1 MFKSERGHSKI
12 NVPAS
17 KCSKTAKK
25 TRKNGWKQPKTAK
38 ILLENGYQGV
48 YVAEN
53 GSSQL
58 KKDNKLLKVARYV
71 WKDIKK
77 MIKRIKKGKNE
88 RK

>member
-1 MFKSERGHSKI
+1 MFRLQ
-12 NVPAS
+12 NVQKPL
-17 KCSKTAKK
+17 K

-38 ILLENGYQGV
+38 ILLENGHQGV
-48 YVAEN
+48 YVVEN

-58 KKDNKLLKVARYV
+58 KKDKKLLKVAGYV

-88 RK
+88 RKSGKSER